1 MGKVE
6 DKPVMAMIGRRS
18 DLSSR
23 ATLVHGTSPRV
34 FVNIHGLAYR
44 VSVYLASLSMG
55 SAMGEIKPAATSLI
69 SFLVRYEKVKYLG

>member
-34 FVNIHGLAYR
+34 FIFFGSKELFVNIHGLAYR
-44 VSVYLASLSMG
+44 LHRQWEVPWVRSSLLS
-55 SAMGEIKPAATSLI
+55 PL
-69 SFLVRYEKVKYLG
+69 

>member
-34 FVNIHGLAYR
+34 FIFFGSKELFVNIHGLAYR
-44 VSVYLASLSMG
+44 VY
-55 SAMGEIKPAATSLI
+55 T
-69 SFLVRYEKVKYLG
+69 